1 MPNLQFKYETGM
13 PNDDLYQSTSEALLF
28 GHKFEF
34 AASKN
39 EKQVLQVL
47 AKKILQQKIFIF
59 MSSSNVYNGNAAIFA
74 ISLNLLQDLETFSGV
89 SVVVITPACPG
100 LA

>member
-39 EKQVLQVL
+39 EKQVLQVINKENTTAENFHL
-47 AKKILQQKIFIF
+47 HEQL
-59 MSSSNVYNGNAAIFA
+59 
-74 ISLNLLQDLETFSGV
+74 
-89 SVVVITPACPG
+89 
-100 LA
+100 

>member
-1 MPNLQFKYETGM
+1 M

-39 EKQVLQVL
+39 EKQVLQVINKENTTAENFHL
-47 AKKILQQKIFIF
+47 HEQL
-59 MSSSNVYNGNAAIFA
+59 
-74 ISLNLLQDLETFSGV
+74 
-89 SVVVITPACPG
+89 
-100 LA
+100 